1 MPRRKKRRWGS
12 CHPEKKGRGW
22 RVRFREGGVRKWLP
36 DVFQTE
42 EEAQR
47 AADILA
53 THLRG
58 NQHTGLLEQPKRCMV
73 TLAELGD
80 AFIEQRQI
88 EGRDYLTDKSRWNKH
103 VRPFFGRYLPQD
115 VDDGLVMKFV
125 RVKLNDDELSEGTVT
140 RCVHL
145 LSALYERLV
154 KNRRETFVTQNPV
167 RLLSREDRGTFKS
180 RFDPRE
186 TPYIEDWQD
195 VVRVIA
201 VLTEP
206 VRTAYAIGVY
216 TGMRPGEILGLD
228 WTDVRVKRSP
238 PMIWVHQQVTRNKLK
253 GRTKDKE
260 NREVPIQNL
269 LVPILEAWRKEQG
282 GRGLLFGPISERGG
296 QPGHP
301 AKYLS
306 PNTLRGELSEALLAC
321 KLQDLTWYEAT
332 KHTFA
337 SHWLLRGRSI
347 EHLAVILGHSDAETS
362 RRYGHVR
369 PDRMPES
376 NFRVFE
382 DVEVGGGQVGPR
394 DGENGPQMAPVR
406 TNSAD
411 CEVEKAE
418 LKQ

>member
-1 MPRRKKRRWGS
+1 MPRKKRRNWGG
-12 CHPEKKGRGW
+12 CNVEKVRRHW
-22 RVRFREGGVRKWLP
+22 RVRFSEDGKRKRLP
-36 DVFQTE
+36 DLFETE
-42 EEAQR
+42 ALAQR
-47 AADILA
+47 AADIVSA
-53 THLRG
+53 RLRG
-58 NQHTGLLEQPKRCMV
+58 NRHTGILEQPKACQV

-80 AFIEQRQI
+80 AFIEQRQA
-88 EGRDYLTDKSRWNKH
+88 EGRDYLNDRSRWKKH
-103 VRPFFGRYLPQD
+103 LKPAFGKYLPQE

-125 RVKLNDDELSEGTVT
+125 REKLNDDELSEGTVT

-167 RLLSREDRGTFKS
+167 RLLSREDRASFKS

-186 TPYIEDWQD
+186 TPYLEDWQD
-195 VVRVIA
+195 VVRLIA
-201 VLTEP
+201 ALEDP
-206 VRTAYAIGVY
+206 VKTAYAIGVY

-253 GRTKDKE
+253 GRTKDRE
-260 NREVPIQNL
+260 HREVLIQHL

-282 GRGLLFGPISERGG
+282 GRGLLFGPVSGRGG
-296 QPGHP
+296 MPGHP
-301 AKYLS
+301 AQYLS
-306 PNTLRGELSEALLAC
+306 PNTLRSELSKALLAC
-321 KLQDLTWYEAT
+321 KLPDITWYEAT

-369 PDRMPES
+369 PNRMPES

-382 DVEVGGGQVGPR
+382 EEDVARVGPR
-394 DGENGPQMAPVR
+394 GGTNWPTTGHVR
-406 TNSAD
+406 TDSAD